1 MPKIQSARRFGRV
14 QILSLPLLCF
24 KHCGN
29 GAPQAAGLFRGPL
42 LAGVSQ
48 AHAVSAV
55 SAIMMPSMAV
65 VGLFYRPAGP
75 LWRSVSWIS
84 VFMLALYLLNSYI
97 LFLHGA

>member
-1 MPKIQSARRFGRV
+1 
-14 QILSLPLLCF
+14 
-24 KHCGN
+24 
-29 GAPQAAGLFRGPL
+29 
-42 LAGVSQ
+42 
-48 AHAVSAV
+48 
-55 SAIMMPSMAV
+55 MMTSMAV